1 MNYEE
6 LLKEIVF
13 RDERFVVM
21 TAENRAVIRGLPAV
35 LGDRFIDTGINEQAL
50 IGTAVGMALRGRIP
64 VVHALAAFLTMRA
77 FEFIRT
83 DIGIANLP
91 IKLVGFVPG
100 FLSEANGP
108 THQAIEDV
116 ALMRVIPTMKI
127 FCPADEAELLL
138 GLPEILQVPYPVYIR
153 LNLRK
158 SWFRHN
164 KTFETGKAEVISKGT
179 DITLLVYGILF
190 TEALEAKE
198 LLEDRGY
205 SVGLINLRTLVPFD
219 EDAVME
225 AVSESR
231 CIATIEDHRVPGGLY
246 SILGEIFLKH
256 RIMRP
261 VLSIG
266 LQKRWFT
273 PTLLRDLLIHE
284 GFTGEGIARKI
295 MTLYPRRS
303 STVTNRGIVKP
314 FMKEN
319 NKISHRVQKGG

>member
-6 LLKEIVF
+6 LLKKIILA
-13 RDERFVVM
+13 DERFVVM
-21 TAENRAVIRGLPAV
+21 TAENRAVIRGLPTA

-108 THQAIEDV
+108 THQAVGDV
-116 ALMRVIPTMKI
+116 ALMRVIPNMKI

-138 GLPEILQVPYPVYIR
+138 GLPEILQAPYPVYIR

-164 KTFETGKAEVISKGT
+164 KIFKTGKAEVISKGT
-179 DITLLVYGILF
+179 DITLLVYGLLF

-198 LLEDRGY
+198 VLVDQGY
-205 SVGLINLRTLVPFD
+205 SVGLINLRTLDPID
-219 EDAVME
+219 ENTIME
-225 AVSESR
+225 AVSRSE
-231 CIATIEDHRVPGGLY
+231 CIVTIEDHRVPGGLF
-246 SILGEIFLKH
+246 SILGELFLRY
-256 RIMRP
+256 RIMKP
-261 VLSIG
+261 VFPIG
-266 LQKRWFT
+266 LGNQWFT
-273 PTLLRDLLIHE
+273 PALLKDLLIHE
-284 GFTGEGIARKI
+284 GLTGERIALKI
-295 MTLYPRRS
+295 
-303 STVTNRGIVKP
+303 I
-314 FMKEN
+314 
-319 NKISHRVQKGG
+319 NKCSGNHQSKQNKVFS